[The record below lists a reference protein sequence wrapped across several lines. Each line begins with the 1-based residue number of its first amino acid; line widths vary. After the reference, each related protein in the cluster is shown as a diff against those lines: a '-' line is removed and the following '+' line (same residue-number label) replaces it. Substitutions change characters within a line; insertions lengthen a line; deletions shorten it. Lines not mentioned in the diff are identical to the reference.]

1 MAECRKCKRTLES
14 DWIVCP
20 YCGTPIMIKKV
31 AHKSRPNGSG
41 TAIKRGST
49 WTARV
54 IVDWRSVPCEDG
66 TTKLRPVSKTKG
78 GFKTK
83 TAALEYCQQLKKSP
97 NKLES
102 NLTFKQVYDR
112 WVPYYE
118 PRIASITM
126 ATYKAAFKHFSSV
139 YYYKITTMTV
149 DDLQQCIDSCDKGRS
164 TKDNMRSVCSLVFKY
179 ACQNNLVDKNLAS
192 FLYSG
197 KEKKGTRSPITFEE
211 LKLIKDAV
219 GKEPYADYVYCLC
232 YTGFRPNEMLSLKKD
247 AFHVVE
253 HEGRVYNIL
262 IGGCKTPA
270 GIDRTVTISPKI
282 LPIIE
287 YLLKSDSEYLFPK
300 EDGSMM
306 DDEYFRENC
315 FYPLMD
321 KLGIKGKVP
330 YSCRH
335 TFANLLKQVY
345 GSDTDKA
352 SLIGHA
358 DASMTKYYQSADYA
372 SMAAITDAL

>member
-1 MAECRKCKRTLES
+1 MPECRKCKATLEPN
-14 DWIVCP
+14 WIACP
-20 YCGTPIMIKKV
+20 FCGTTVKPPKRS
-31 AHKSRPNGSG
+31 HKSRGNGTG
-41 TAIKRGST
+41 TAYKRGST
-49 WTARV
+49 WTAKV
-54 IVDWRSVPCEDG
+54 IVGWRSVSDENEEAKMLPI
-66 TTKLRPVSKTKG
+66 TKTKG

-83 TAALEYCQQLKKSP
+83 TDALTFCQRLISSP
-97 NKLES
+97 NKVD
-102 NLTFKQVYDR
+102 NTLTFKQVYDR
-112 WVPYYE
+112 WVPFYE
-118 PRIASITM
+118 PRIAPVTM
-126 ATYKAAFKHFSSV
+126 ATYKAAFKHFAPIQ
-139 YYYKITTMTV
+139 YYKITTLTV
-149 DDLQQCIDSCDKGRS
+149 DDLQKCIDDCPCKRS

-179 ACQNNLVDKNLAS
+179 AMQYNLVEKNLAS
-192 FLYSG
+192 FLYPG
-197 KEKKGTRSPITFEE
+197 KEKKGTRQPITFDE
-211 LKLIKDAV
+211 LEIIKNAV
-219 GKEPYADYVYCLC
+219 GKEPYADYVYFLC

-247 AFHVVE
+247 AYHVVE
-253 HEGRVYNIL
+253 AGGRVYNIL

-282 LPIIE
+282 QPIIE
-287 YLLKSDSEYLFPK
+287 KQLNSESEYLFPK

-321 KLGIKGKVP
+321 KLGIKDRVP

-335 TFANLLKQVY
+335 TFANLLKAVY